1 MSPKE
6 EPTMNLPL
14 TLGPPQRCSL
24 LALLLA
30 ALAVLTV
37 RPSCTEANAGPQQD
51 PLVVQFTTPAG
62 DPVALVTVLKVMA
75 DRLMPDNGL
84 RIAANPLG
92 TSIIVAGPPDQI
104 SLVRELLALPRPS
117 NQAEFHV
124 LKVSRSSAPQVA
136 RVLTDLNA
144 TKAGPSSY
152 FRVVADPATNTV
164 LVQCSLEHL
173 AMVMD
178 FLASRRALAAS
189 IAVAQDKDK
198 PITQVFPLK
207 HATAADAARVLMEV
221 FRDKTGPKGKLAIG
235 VDERSNTLIVTAAPD
250 LVFDFA
256 KLLQAIDVPVAS
268 QPAGHPELFIVRL
281 NHADPGLVENALRL
295 LFPAKEAGRF
305 LVDRDQRLVLLYAR
319 GDLLDTAKA
328 LLSRLEESPGT
339 APQPNL
345 EWQVRIIWLRNAPA
359 DDKAAKA
366 LPKDFAD
373 LHGDLAKLGLD
384 RPAVAGQLMVRLTP
398 QLPFEIAGDGPPGWK
413 WMAHGRINHDP
424 ANQLVLDLTLSAG
437 DQDGKTRPPVS
448 LRTQVKLHSPKMMIV
463 GAAPTRP
470 TMSAFVV
477 EVTAGLAD
485 KASPKKVGAFAEVP
499 WAAAFE
505 WLTEQTGLPVVMN
518 NRPLGACP
526 VPLAKKK
533 LAPAEAVDF
542 LNDVLM
548 VQHYLLIRGDRTI
561 TLVPADER
569 IDPSLV
575 PRVTLIDLETR
586 GKTEL
591 VSVAL
596 TLKSARADELAPT
609 VKKMLS
615 EFGTVVPVAQTNQ
628 LVLQDTAGNL
638 SKLTRLILEIDNKGN

>member
-1 MSPKE
+1 MSPEE

-30 ALAVLTV
+30 VLGVLTV
-37 RPSCTEANAGPQQD
+37 CLSFTEANAGQQHD
-51 PLVVQFTTPAG
+51 PVVVQFATPGG
-62 DPVALVTVLKVMA
+62 DAVTLATVLKAMA
-75 DRLMPDNGL
+75 DRVMPDNGL
-84 RIAANPLG
+84 RIAASPQG
-92 TSIIVAGPPDQI
+92 QSIIVAGPPDQI
-104 SLVRELLALPRPS
+104 CLARELLGSPRPS
-117 NQAEFHV
+117 TQAEFHV
-124 LKVSRSSAPQVA
+124 LKVSRSFAPQVA

-144 TKAGPSSY
+144 KNAAPSSS

-164 LVQCSLEHL
+164 LVQCSLDQL
-173 AMVMD
+173 AIVMD

-256 KLLQAIDVPVAS
+256 KLLQAIDVPVAAP
-268 QPAGHPELFIVRL
+268 PAGHPDLFIARL
-281 NHADPGLVENALRL
+281 RDADLNLVENALQL
-295 LFPAKEAGRF
+295 LFPTKEAGRF

-328 LLSRLEESPGT
+328 LLSRLDESPGT
-339 APQPNL
+339 APQLNL
-345 EWQVRIIWLRNAPA
+345 EWQVRIAWLRNAPA
-359 DDKAAKA
+359 ADKSAKA

-384 RPAVAGQLMVRLTP
+384 RPAMAGQLMVRLTP
-398 QLPFEIAGDGPPGWK
+398 QVPFEIGGEGPPGWK
-413 WMAHGRINHDP
+413 WMAHGRINRDA
-424 ANQLVLDLTLSAG
+424 ANQLVLDLTLSAS
-437 DQDGKTRPPVS
+437 DQDAKTRAPVS

-463 GAAPTRP
+463 GAAPTGP
-470 TMSAFVV
+470 MMSAFVV

-499 WAAAFE
+499 WTVAFE
-505 WLTEQTGLPVVMN
+505 WLTEQTGLPVVVTD
-518 NRPLGACP
+518 RPTGTCP

-533 LAPAEAVDF
+533 LTPAEAVDS
-542 LNDVLM
+542 LNAVLM
-548 VQHYLLIRGDRTI
+548 PQHYLLIRGERTI
-561 TLVPADER
+561 TLVPADQR
-569 IDPSLV
+569 IDPALAPPV
-575 PRVTLIDLETR
+575 NLIDLGTR
-586 GKTEL
+586 GKTEF
-591 VSVAL
+591 VSVTL
-596 TLKSARADELAPT
+596 TLKLARADDLAPT
-609 VKKMLS
+609 VKKLLS
-615 EFGTVVPVAQTNQ
+615 EFGTVVAVPQANQ
-628 LVLQDTAGNL
+628 LVVQDTASNL
-638 SKLTRLILEIDNKGN
+638 GMVARLVQDIDDKGK